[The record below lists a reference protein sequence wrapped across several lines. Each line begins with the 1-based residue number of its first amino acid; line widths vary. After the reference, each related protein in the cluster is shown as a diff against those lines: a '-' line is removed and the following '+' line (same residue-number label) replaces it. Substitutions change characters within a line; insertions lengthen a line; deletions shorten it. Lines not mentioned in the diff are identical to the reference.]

1 MDKNYYELHCFRDIV
16 WLQKMVLNAD
26 PKDLPNFGT
35 FTRMN
40 AQCLWYWDSRN
51 KAYQVNVMSR
61 RTFCLPLPDQKDK
74 DGKPLTFEHRFPS
87 TATPSFYVESKQDVK
102 REDDVLYIQNLPS
115 FEDKYGQVLG
125 QRDSEL
131 LISYL
136 TVPYLRI
143 PLVFSF
149 FATEDRIH
157 KLQSEKLRDILD
169 SVLFEPGKHLSV
181 EFSNV
186 TPTMVPTRSPDLL
199 ATSYGMLLN
208 ELVRSPNNIVS
219 PALSLLKG
227 AVELD
232 TGSICDEGATEMNT
246 SVSIILYIVRLVMR
260 LQNYIAFAI
269 QYDDNTHSCIRKE
282 ETHLRNVN
290 ISKEV
295 RGQLL
300 EGQKTIRA
308 WLFND
313 FRKLLVSY
321 LYKLDRQCVRNP
333 KDEELIDRNSRI
345 SCDLHAH
352 LLLMYRNLTCEEM
365 TPEYV
370 EAMLGSFVFL
380 TTRHTWN
387 KATRET
393 GRMLLPETELY
404 ELLQVQRRRLIR
416 WLREKK
422 QGTLDRV
429 MQHVLRESTSGSA
442 GEKAADSKLISS
454 ANRWAKISNVRSIGR
469 FAVSSVRTY
478 HRTNSLVISLSQK
491 P

>member
-26 PKDLPNFGT
+26 PKDLPAFGT

-51 KAYQVNVMSR
+51 KAYQVNVMNR

-74 DGKPLTFEHRFPS
+74 DGKPLAFEHRFPS

-181 EFSNV
+181 ELSNV
-186 TPTMVPTRSPDLL
+186 TPTMVPTRSPELL

-246 SVSIILYIVRLVMR
+246 SVSIILYVVFERLVR
-260 LQNYIAFAI
+260 GYFSLNVFLSFHTFVFQLRQKNI
-269 QYDDNTHSCIRKE
+269 THI
-282 ETHLRNVN
+282 
-290 ISKEV
+290 
-295 RGQLL
+295 
-300 EGQKTIRA
+300 
-308 WLFND
+308 
-313 FRKLLVSY
+313 
-321 LYKLDRQCVRNP
+321 
-333 KDEELIDRNSRI
+333 
-345 SCDLHAH
+345 AH
-352 LLLMYRNLTCEEM
+352 LY
-365 TPEYV
+365 
-370 EAMLGSFVFL
+370 
-380 TTRHTWN
+380 H
-387 KATRET
+387 
-393 GRMLLPETELY
+393 
-404 ELLQVQRRRLIR
+404 
-416 WLREKK
+416 KK
-422 QGTLDRV
+422 
-429 MQHVLRESTSGSA
+429 
-442 GEKAADSKLISS
+442 K
-454 ANRWAKISNVRSIGR
+454 
-469 FAVSSVRTY
+469 
-478 HRTNSLVISLSQK
+478 
-491 P
+491 